1 MDERGGW
8 DVLMTSTRARFTF
21 LQPGQQKLE
30 LEFSGLSRQDVVN
43 IALAEGS
50 RMLESSRHTKD

>member
-30 LEFSGLSRQDVVN
+30 LGFSGLSRQDVVN
-43 IALAEGS
+43 IALLKGAEC
-50 RMLESSRHTKD
+50 